1 MEYTNIMLGV
11 LGALGILVY
20 NLVKMNSI
28 NRQMDGNIN
37 LVKYW
42 KVERFSVALSC
53 VVVFGAVIAS
63 NEIKQLH
70 QVGKY
75 IGLGFFAIGYMAQSI
90 IVTLGNKTQSILDSD
105 KKPQP

>member
-11 LGALGILVY
+11 LGALGILVH
-20 NLVKMNSI
+20 NLVKMNGI

-70 QVGKY
+70 QVSKY

>member
-1 MEYTNIMLGV
+1 MEYTNIVLGL
-11 LGALGILVY
+11 LGALGILSH
-20 NLVKMNSI
+20 NLMKMNSI

-37 LVKYW
+37 LIKYF
-42 KVERFSVALSC
+42 KVERFSITLSC

-70 QVGKY
+70 QVSKY